1 MDKQLLY
8 LRTDLHKNQLVAGG
22 SVTHTHGVIQG
33 FLAAGYT
40 ITYARFVIMPTVEQE
55 PVEKVALHIPQW
67 LWWCGLK
74 LASFLS
80 NFFFYAQVKRVI
92 NNRAKPDFIYQ
103 RYSML
108 NWTGV
113 WLSNYLQVP
122 LILEFNGSE
131 VWANKHWGSYGWRK
145 YFQLSWLIGS
155 VERYNLKSAHRII
168 VVSQALKKSLVAQGV
183 SENKI
188 AVVPN
193 GVDPH
198 YFDPEQLEGK
208 RFELRKK
215 LNLEEKF
222 VFGFVGTFGPWH
234 GIEMLGAIIPE
245 IVRMHGHVH
254 FVLIGYG
261 PLREA
266 LIKALESAGVQK
278 FVTLLDTVPR
288 EQARE
293 YMAVCDA
300 FLCPT
305 QPNPDG
311 SEFFGSPTKLF
322 EYMSL
327 AKPIIA
333 SDIAQLSEIL
343 SPAIYCDELDSQDT
357 RERVAI
363 LVPPTGKQQFVQAA
377 KMLLEFSP
385 EQRAQLGRCARSS
398 ATSLYSWNRHV
409 EKILESVHGSL

>member
-1 MDKQLLY
+1 MQKRLLY
-8 LRTDLHKNQLVAGG
+8 LRTDLHKKPLIAGG

-40 ITYARFVIMPTVEQE
+40 VTYAHSVTMPTVEQE
-55 PVEKVALHIPQW
+55 SVEKVTLHIPQW

-74 LASFLS
+74 LASFFS
-80 NFFFYAQVKRVI
+80 NFFFYAQLKI
-92 NNRAKPDFIYQ
+92 ALKNSAKPDFIYQ

-113 WLSNYLQVP
+113 WLSKHLQAP

-145 YFQLSWLIGS
+145 YFQLSWLIGF
-155 VERYNLKSAHRII
+155 VERYNLKYAQRII
-168 VVSQALKKSLVAQGV
+168 VVSQALKKSLIAQGV
-183 SENKI
+183 LENKI
-188 AVVPN
+188 SVVPN

-198 YFDPEQLEGK
+198 YFDPEKLAEK
-208 RFELRKK
+208 RSELRKK
-215 LNLEEKF
+215 LNLEDKF

-234 GIEMLGAIIPE
+234 GIDMLGAIIPE
-245 IVRMHGHVH
+245 IVRTHGHVH

-261 PLREA
+261 PLKET
-266 LIKALESAGVQK
+266 LIKSLEKVGVQDS
-278 FVTLLDTVPR
+278 VTLLDTVPR
-288 EQARE
+288 EAARE

-343 SPAIYCDELDSQDT
+343 SPAIRCAQVDYEGAQ
-357 RERVAI
+357 ERVAI
-363 LVPPTGKQQFVQAA
+363 LVPPTGQQQFVQAA
-377 KMLLEFSP
+377 QMLLEFSP
-385 EQRAQLGRCARSS
+385 EQRAQLGNCARRYAIRS
-398 ATSLYSWNRHV
+398 YSWNRHV